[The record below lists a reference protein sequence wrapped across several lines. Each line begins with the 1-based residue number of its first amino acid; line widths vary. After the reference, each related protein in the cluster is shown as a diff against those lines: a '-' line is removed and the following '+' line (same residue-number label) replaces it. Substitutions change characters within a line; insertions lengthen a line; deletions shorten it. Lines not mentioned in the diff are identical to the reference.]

1 MAWRGRHDQI
11 GSRAGIPAKYYD
23 RMLTEAPDLLATN
36 VNAWHR
42 INPARR
48 MVRTLGG
55 DARSFL
61 SDRYNRIENEEIA
74 KVLKHGA
81 DKYGRRNFAAPD
93 TTMRMS
99 TYIGGLLRHTTA
111 LQRGELLDPDSG
123 VSHFAHIGA
132 STHVCLAAIEAG
144 TMVFD
149 TRGTEVF
156 ALSDRVHVDGDQNA
170 KAG

>member
-1 MAWRGRHDQI
+1 MSKRHTQYTPACSDCQVFSMACGLMRPHTNNPKAA
-11 GSRAGIPAKYYD
+11 RAVAEGKIPLDYLEPVA
-23 RMLTEAPDLLATN
+23 
-36 VNAWHR
+36 
-42 INPARR
+42 
-48 MVRTLGG
+48 
-55 DARSFL
+55 
-61 SDRYNRIENEEIA
+61 NEEIA